1 MMSSKYMDIKSVLN
15 ISVGAQHTLFLTHD
29 NPKKDEN

>member
-1 MMSSKYMDIKSVLN
+1 MDIKSVLN